1 MKNFLIAV
9 LLLFVLSVS
18 AFANEPLVIR
28 KQEREG
34 WKAYTQT
41 EGSTMIIDDELSL
54 TYRHDDELIKL
65 LMPDYEY

>member
-1 MKNFLIAV
+1 MKNFLIAA

-41 EGSTMIIDDELSL
+41 EGSTMIVDDELSL